1 MQPFAVGVTVIVA
14 IFEELDVF
22 CPTKIGIEI
31 FPEAIKP
38 IDGFELV
45 QL

>member
-1 MQPFAVGVTVIVA
+1 ML
-14 IFEELDVF
+14 EELDVF
-22 CPTKIGIEI
+22 CPVKTGIEP